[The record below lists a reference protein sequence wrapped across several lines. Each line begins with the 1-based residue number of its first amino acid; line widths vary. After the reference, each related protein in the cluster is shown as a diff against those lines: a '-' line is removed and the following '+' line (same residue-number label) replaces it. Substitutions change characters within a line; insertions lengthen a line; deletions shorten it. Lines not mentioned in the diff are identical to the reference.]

1 MAADREPLRYR
12 FGPLERRGVI
22 AGLRGNQVA
31 TLGAGALAA
40 AMLVRGGTVAG
51 VGLALAAATA
61 AALAAFA
68 PVGGR
73 VVLDWAPVTAAFGAR
88 RGTGGHRF
96 RSAATG
102 RGTTFRG
109 GRPPA
114 ADLPRELA
122 GVELL
127 AVPYDGVQEV
137 GVLAEGGRYAAV
149 LSARGR
155 SFALKDWTEQEQQLA
170 AWAGVVAE
178 LGREGSPVVRLQW
191 TERTVP
197 DDGREHQRYLA
208 TARDPALDP
217 GSPVLRSY
225 QALVD
230 SAGPVTQAHRLHLA
244 VQVDPGRARRAV
256 RQAGGGAAGA
266 CAVLLREAETLAR
279 RLRDA
284 GIEVDGVLA
293 PRLLARVLRL
303 AVDPAARRQLAWAA
317 VRDGTQ
323 GGVDPRAAWATAA
336 EETWRTYRTD
346 SAVHRTYW
354 IEEWP
359 RTEVGAN
366 FMAPLLVGTSVMR
379 TVAVTMEPVNVLRAT
394 RSAEHARLADESD
407 NELRTRMGFRTT
419 AKRRRQQENVV
430 LREEELADG
439 HADVRFSGYVTVSAA
454 DEELLEEACGEV
466 EHHASQAHL
475 VLKSCNGEQ
484 ARAFTY
490 TLPLCRGLRP

>member
-1 MAADREPLRYR
+1 MAAGREPLRYR

-31 TLGAGALAA
+31 ALGAGALAA
-40 AMLVRGGTVAG
+40 AMLVRGGTVPG

-61 AALAAFA
+61 AVVAAFA

-73 VVLDWAPVTAAFGAR
+73 IVLDWAPVAAAFGAR

-96 RSAATG
+96 RSAAAG
-102 RGTTFRG
+102 RGTTFRA
-109 GRPPA
+109 GRPAA
-114 ADLPRELA
+114 ADLPKELA

-155 SFALKDWTEQEQQLA
+155 SFALKDWSEQEQQLA

-197 DDGREHQRYLA
+197 DDGREHQRYL
-208 TARDPALDP
+208 TTTRDPALDP

-230 SAGPVTQAHRLHLA
+230 AAGPVTQAHRLHLA

-284 GIEVDGVLA
+284 GIEVDGILA
-293 PRLLARVLRL
+293 PRLLAQELRL
-303 AVDPAARRQLAWAA
+303 ALDPAARQQLAWAA

-336 EETWRTYRTD
+336 EETWRSYRTD

-359 RTEVGAN
+359 RTEAGASRR
-366 FMAPLLVGTSVMR
+366 TSSCAR
-379 TVAVTMEPVNVLRAT
+379 RSWPTATPTCASPATSPSARPTRSGWRRPAERSSTMPARPTWCSSRAT
-394 RSAEHARLADESD
+394 ASRPGPSPTPCRCAGGCGRERRL
-407 NELRTRMGFRTT
+407 
-419 AKRRRQQENVV
+419 QETGPPGDHPPPPGR
-430 LREEELADG
+430 LPG
-439 HADVRFSGYVTVSAA
+439 HG
-454 DEELLEEACGEV
+454 
-466 EHHASQAHL
+466 
-475 VLKSCNGEQ
+475 
-484 ARAFTY
+484 
-490 TLPLCRGLRP
+490 RGRPGG

>member
-1 MAADREPLRYR
+1 MAAIREPLRYR

-22 AGLRGNQVA
+22 AGLRANQVA
-31 TLGAGALAA
+31 TLSAGALLA
-40 AMLVRGGTVAG
+40 AMLVHGGSVTG
-51 VGLALAAATA
+51 VGLALAVVTSAAVTT
-61 AALAAFA
+61 FA

-73 VVLDWAPVTAAFGAR
+73 IVLDWTPVAVAFGAR
-88 RGTGGHRF
+88 RSTGGHRF
-96 RSAATG
+96 RSAAAG
-102 RGTTFRG
+102 RGTTFRASQ
-109 GRPPA
+109 PPA
-114 ADLPRELA
+114 ADLPGALR

-137 GVLAEGGRYAAV
+137 GVLAERGRYTAV

-178 LGREGSPVVRLQW
+178 LGRDGSPVTRLQW

-197 DDGREHQRYLA
+197 DDGREHMRYLT
-208 TARDPALDP
+208 TARDPALDAR
-217 GSPVLRSY
+217 SPVLRSY

-244 VQVDPGRARRAV
+244 VQVDPGKARRAV

-266 CAVLLREAETLAR
+266 CAVLLREAGTLAR

-284 GIEVDGVLA
+284 GIEVDGILA
-293 PRLLARVLRL
+293 PRLLAQVLRL
-303 AVDPAARRQLAWAA
+303 AVDPAALQRLAWTA

-323 GGVDPRAAWATAA
+323 GGVDPQRAWATAA

-366 FMAPLLVGTSVMR
+366 FLAPLIVGTSVMR
-379 TVAVTMEPVNVLRAT
+379 TVGVTMEPVNVLRAT

-407 NELRTRMGFRTT
+407 NELRTRMGFRTS

-454 DEELLEEACGEV
+454 DDERLEEACGEV

-484 ARAFTY
+484 ATAFTY